1 MRSCYQLSSMTK
13 TIKSHSYIRTSFYS
27 KIQLFS
33 IFFDKHRRTIFETR
47 TLKLSRLISYFGPQC
62 HSLLRG
68 WPKEKL
74 NFREQLELISS
85 VCTHVF
91 LKQTYS
97 IIINNSSDPK
107 PFFRKKINERIF
119 SMFFGRQRYDST
131 CTNRSSNSKN
141 SYQIA
146 FLTSSEMQ
154 YKLTVV
160 ASIISQNFYK
170 QNCR

>member
-1 MRSCYQLSSMTK
+1 MRSCYQLSSRTK

-33 IFFDKHRRTIFETR
+33 ICFDKHRRMTFETR

-62 HSLLRG
+62 HSSLRG
-68 WPKEKL
+68 WSKEKL
-74 NFREQLELISS
+74 NFREQLERISS

-107 PFFRKKINERIF
+107 PFFRKKLTKGYLVCFLEDSDTIRHVQIEALTLRI
-119 SMFFGRQRYDST
+119 
-131 CTNRSSNSKN
+131 
-141 SYQIA
+141 
-146 FLTSSEMQ
+146 LT
-154 YKLTVV
+154 
-160 ASIISQNFYK
+160 
-170 QNCR
+170 R